1 METITVEFDL
11 LERRKAAESI
21 YRLLD
26 SFGSSLFDELPT
38 PGEIERIATFGDILR
53 DIREDKGL
61 SQDALGKALGLSRM
75 GVSRLELSQKLPRE
89 AQHALHIA
97 ETLHCDLRETASMM
111 RSFTI
116 DRFFTIVMELESVDG
131 LNV

>member
-1 METITVEFDL
+1 
-11 LERRKAAESI
+11 
-21 YRLLD
+21 
-26 SFGSSLFDELPT
+26 
-38 PGEIERIATFGDILR
+38 
-53 DIREDKGL
+53 
-61 SQDALGKALGLSRM
+61 M

-97 ETLHCDLRETASMM
+97 ETLNCDLRETASMM